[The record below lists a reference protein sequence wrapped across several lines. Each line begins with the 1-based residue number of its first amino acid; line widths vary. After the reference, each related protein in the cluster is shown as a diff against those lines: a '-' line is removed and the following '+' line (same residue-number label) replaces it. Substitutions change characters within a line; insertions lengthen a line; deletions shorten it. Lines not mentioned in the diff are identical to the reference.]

1 LFSET
6 LIDKDQVWLMWTIL
20 LGAAAFGL
28 WAEKQPWGR
37 KLSAVVLTMGVTFG
51 LSNLGIIPIEGVAAY
66 DITWGRLVPLAIPL
80 LLFRADLKR
89 IFREAGPTLLAF
101 TLGGIGTIIGTI
113 VAFKLIPLGE
123 HDWQLA
129 SIFSAT
135 YIGGSMN
142 YAAAAEAVGLES
154 GSLTTAGVAADNLVM
169 ALYFL
174 VLFALPSVAWLS
186 RLFVKRDVTNEPQ
199 LKDGDME
206 SGTAM
211 PDMLGTAMS
220 LALALGLCALGFWLA
235 DIMGWKGGGILVVTA
250 LTVLLATTIPGP
262 LARLKGASTIGSFFM
277 QIFFAVIGASAHV
290 GTVLK
295 VGPSLFVFAGLIL
308 LIHLAFL
315 LTAGKLLRLDLKEI
329 IIASNA
335 NMGGPTT
342 TAAVAVARGWKTLV
356 LPAILCGTLGY
367 AVATFL
373 GVALGNWLKG

>member
-1 LFSET
+1 LFSEA
-6 LIDKDQVWLMWTIL
+6 LISKDQVWLIWTIL

-28 WAEKQPWGR
+28 WAEKQRWGR
-37 KLSAVVLTMGVTFG
+37 KVSAVVLTMGVTFT

-66 DITWGRLVPLAIPL
+66 DVTWGRLVPLAIPL

-101 TLGGIGTIIGTI
+101 SLGAVGTIIGTV
-113 VAFKLIPLGE
+113 VAYNVVPLGE
-123 HDWQLA
+123 HGWQLA

-142 YAAAAEAVGLES
+142 YAAAAEAVGLQS

-174 VLFALPSVAWLS
+174 VLFALPGVGWLS
-186 RLFVKRDVTNEPQ
+186 RLFITRKENNKPETMDQE
-199 LKDGDME
+199 LE
-206 SGTAM
+206 SSTAM
-211 PDMLGTAMS
+211 PDMMGTAIS
-220 LALALGLCALGFWLA
+220 LALALGLCSLGFWLA
-235 DIMGWKGGGILVVTA
+235 DLMGWKGGGILVVTA
-250 LTVLLATTIPGP
+250 LTVFLATAMPGP

-295 VGPSLFVFAGLIL
+295 VGPWLFVFAGLIL
-308 LIHLAFL
+308 MIHLAFL
-315 LTAGKLLRLDLKEI
+315 LTAGRLLKLDLKEI

-342 TAAVAVARGWKTLV
+342 AAAMAVARGWKTLV

-367 AVATFL
+367 AIATFL
-373 GVALGNWLKG
+373 GVALGSWLK

>member
-1 LFSET
+1 MSSET

-28 WAEKQPWGR
+28 WGEKQKWGR
-37 KLSAVVLTMGVTFG
+37 KLSAVVLTMGVTFA

-80 LLFRADLKR
+80 LLFQANLKR
-89 IFREAGPTLLAF
+89 IFKEAGPTLVAF
-101 TLGGIGTIIGTI
+101 GLGAVGTIIGTI
-113 VAFKLIPLGE
+113 VAFRLVPLGE
-123 HDWQLA
+123 HGWQLA

-142 YAAAAEAVGLES
+142 FAAAAEAVNLES

-174 VLFALPSVAWLS
+174 VLFALPGVGWLS
-186 RLFVKRDVTNEPQ
+186 RLFLKRQEKAEPV
-199 LKDGDME
+199 LNDDDLD
-206 SGTAM
+206 SGTTM
-211 PDMLGTAMS
+211 PDMLGTTVS
-220 LALALGLCALGFWLA
+220 LTLALGLCALGFWLA
-235 DIMGWKGGGILVVTA
+235 EIMSWKGGGILVVTA
-250 LTVLLATTIPGP
+250 LTVLMATAMPG
-262 LARLKGASTIGSFFM
+262 AMKRLKGASTIGSFFM

-295 VGPSLFVFAGLIL
+295 VGPSLFLFAGLIL
-308 LIHLAFL
+308 TIHLIFL
-315 LTAGKLLRLDLKEI
+315 LTAGKLLKLDLKEI

-342 TAAVAVARGWKTLV
+342 AAAMAVARGWKSLV

-373 GVALGNWLKG
+373 GVALGNWLK

>member
-1 LFSET
+1 
-6 LIDKDQVWLMWTIL
+6 MWTIL

-28 WAEKQPWGR
+28 WGEKQPWGR
-37 KLSAVVLTMGVTFG
+37 KLSAVVLTMGATFT

-80 LLFRADLKR
+80 LLFRADLKK

-101 TLGGIGTIIGTI
+101 LLGAVGTIIGTI
-113 VAFKLIPLGE
+113 VALKLVPLGE
-123 HDWQLA
+123 HGWQLA

-142 YAAAAEAVGLES
+142 FAAVAEAVGLES

-174 VLFALPSVAWLS
+174 VLFALPGVGWLS
-186 RLFVKRDVTNEPQ
+186 RLFIKRNDKPETEINDDDQ
-199 LKDGDME
+199 E

-211 PDMLGTAMS
+211 PDLLGTALS
-220 LALALGLCALGFWLA
+220 LALALGLCSLGFWLA
-235 DIMGWKGGGILVVTA
+235 ELMGWKGGGILVVTA
-250 LTVLLATTIPGP
+250 LTVLLATALPGP
-262 LARLKGASTIGSFFM
+262 LARLRGASTIGAFFM

-295 VGPSLFVFAGLIL
+295 VGPSLFLFAGLIL

-315 LTAGKLLRLDLKEI
+315 LTAGKLLRLDLREI

-342 TAAVAVARGWKTLV
+342 AAAMAVARGWKTLV

-373 GVALGNWLKG
+373 GVALGNWLK